1 MIFGDDPEPAIES
14 RLPSTTRQI
23 SQMQREKFLLNL
35 LAVIVIVPATFWLIS
50 GSLNRDDQS
59 KPVPSPAAEMVGV
72 DSSSD
77 WPVWWGETVY
87 VGTILIVSISL
98 LQVTQTI
105 ERRWKWIW
113 LVFLVLL
120 PPFAALSLVLR
131 VYRGSP
137 SPRTIEEQRQLI
149 RAKADEIRA
158 QRSGRK

>member
-1 MIFGDDPEPAIES
+1 MISGVDPKPTIES

-23 SQMQREKFLLNL
+23 SQMHREKFLLKL

-59 KPVPSPAAEMVGV
+59 KPLPSPAAEMVWV

-113 LVFLVLL
+113 FVFLVLL
-120 PPFAALSLVLR
+120 PPFAAFSLVLR

-158 QRSGRK
+158 QRSGR